1 MTSAL
6 EILKTTFGYDEFRPP
21 QADIIAAVLAGQDTF
36 VLMPT
41 GGGKSLCYQLPALM
55 LPGLTVVI
63 SPLIALMKDQVDAL
77 RLNGIKASYLN
88 STLSPADREAVF
100 KALNQQQLSLLYIA
114 PERLFS
120 NEQQFLGW
128 LKKLPVSLFAIDE
141 AHCISQWGHDF
152 RPEYRLLAHLKTVF
166 PTVPTIALTATADQL
181 TQDDI
186 IKKLALREPQVFK
199 SSFKLPNIYYSVEP
213 KRGMYPRLV
222 EYLIEHRDD
231 SGIIY
236 TLSRNSAES
245 LATDLRG
252 EGFAAAPY
260 HAGLASPIRQ
270 KHQELFLKDEVKI
283 MVATIAFGMGIN
295 KSNVRFVIHADL
307 PKNIESYYQETG
319 RAGRDGLKSEALLF
333 YSGGDVMKL
342 RRFAQVEDNPE
353 QTRVMLHKLQQMA
366 DLCEAHS
373 CRRQRMLHY
382 FGETGAP
389 DNCASCDACLT
400 DYERFDGTIIAQK
413 ALSAVARL
421 GGNYGLTYLVEFLR
435 GSKSAKIKNE
445 HKLLKTYGVG
455 ADFSKEQWFKYLK
468 DLIGGGWLRQ
478 SGAEYP
484 VVQLTTKSPAVL
496 NGTQKV
502 ELVQSR
508 STRVVASTELPHE
521 AALLVELKA
530 IRNRLAQAEGV
541 PAYLI
546 FSDATLLEM
555 ATYLPQSTLD
565 LRKISG
571 FGEVKLARY
580 GQEFLQATKQYCAEH
595 DLTTRI
601 EQKIPKRERS
611 NRKERSSDT
620 KVQSLQLFKAGKSIP
635 EIMEIRN
642 LGISTIESHLAYFV
656 GTGEVAVAELV
667 VPEKIS
673 AIEEVIKQYGSAA
686 LAPLKAALGEGFSY
700 GEIRAVVE
708 WVKWLITRSTP

>member
-1 MTSAL
+1 MPTAL
-6 EILKTTFGYDEFRPP
+6 DILKTTFGYNEFRPP
-21 QADIIAAVLAGQDTF
+21 QADIISAVLAGQDTF

-88 STLSPADREAVF
+88 STLSPVERDTVF
-100 KALNQQQLSLLYIA
+100 NALKQQQLSLLYIA

-152 RPEYRLLAHLKTVF
+152 RPEYRLLSHLKTVF
-166 PTVPTIALTATADQL
+166 PQVPTIALTATADKL

-186 IKKLALREPQVFK
+186 ITKLALRQPQIFK
-199 SSFKLPNIYYSVEP
+199 SSFNRPNIYYSVEP
-213 KRGMYPRLV
+213 KKGMYSRLV

-236 TLSRNSAES
+236 TLSRNSAET
-245 LATDLRG
+245 LATDLRA

-260 HAGLASPIRQ
+260 HAGLAPQIRQ

-373 CRRQRMLHY
+373 CRRKRLLNY
-382 FGETGAP
+382 FGELDVP
-389 DNCASCDACLT
+389 EHCASCDACLT
-400 DYERFDGTIIAQK
+400 EYERFDGTIIAQK

-421 GGNYGLTYLVEFLR
+421 GGSHGLTYVVEFLR
-435 GSKSAKIKNE
+435 GSRSAKIKDE
-445 HKLLKTYGVG
+445 HKALKTYGVG
-455 ADFSKEQWFKYLK
+455 ADYSKEQWFRYLK
-468 DLIGGGWLRQ
+468 DLIANGWLQ
-478 SGAEYP
+478 QTGAEYP
-484 VVQLTTKSPAVL
+484 VVKLTAKSPSVL
-496 NGTQKV
+496 SGLQKI
-502 ELVQSR
+502 ELIQSR

-521 AALLVELKA
+521 AALFIELKA
-530 IRNRLAQAEGV
+530 IRTRLAEAEGV

-546 FSDATLLEM
+546 FSDATLLEI
-555 ATYLPQSTLD
+555 ATYLPLTEVD

-580 GQEFLQATKQYCAEH
+580 GQQFLQATKQYCAEH
-595 DLTTRI
+595 DLVTRI
-601 EQKIPKRERS
+601 E
-611 NRKERSSDT
+611 
-620 KVQSLQLFKAGKSIP
+620 
-635 EIMEIRN
+635 
-642 LGISTIESHLAYFV
+642 
-656 GTGEVAVAELV
+656 
-667 VPEKIS
+667 
-673 AIEEVIKQYGSAA
+673 
-686 LAPLKAALGEGFSY
+686 
-700 GEIRAVVE
+700 
-708 WVKWLITRSTP
+708 